1 MAVCSRLLIANFI
14 RRVNKLEKISTFQ
27 YSHGQNIEDLT
38 LSFENKT
45 ID

>member
-1 MAVCSRLLIANFI
+1 MAVYSRLLIANFI
-14 RRVNKLEKISTFQ
+14 RRLNKLKISTFQ